1 MKPRLFTWEGITMEI
16 FTFIVGLVLG
26 FVCGVCI
33 VIAFIK

>member
-1 MKPRLFTWEGITMEI
+1 MERDHMEY